1 MNYYLEGKTVYEKHN
16 ALLIKTKL
24 VRAKIRPI
32 LSPNL
37 KVPDPF
43 EEKSFWVHITYTIK
57 I

>member
-43 EEKSFWVHITYTIK
+43 EEKSFWVCR
-57 I
+57 